1 MWAKVGKNQ
10 KRYIEAV
17 KGRDPYKNPKTKRT
31 QKRVWGWERIA
42 LATRSNEKFRNTF
55 YNALYHVVE
64 CRFEYG
70 VLADNPSAIKAAGS
84 EIEKERK
91 RDATFS
97 GNEMWKQKFSE
108 LEARVQQKID

>member
-1 MWAKVGKNQ
+1 M
-10 KRYIEAV
+10 
-17 KGRDPYKNPKTKRT
+17 
-31 QKRVWGWERIA
+31 
-42 LATRSNEKFRNTF
+42 ATRSNEKFRNTF